1 MSMRVVLD
9 TNVLVAAIRSDQ
21 GASRILLVEALES
34 AFVLVA
40 SVPLM
45 LEYESVLTRPEH
57 LEQSG
62 LTIDDI
68 QSILDAIAVVAEP
81 VLLAYRWRPM
91 LIDVDVADEMVLETA
106 VNGHADLLVTLN
118 ARHFEPAIADFNV
131 KLASPGEALM
141 LLRKRP

>member
-1 MSMRVVLD
+1 M
-9 TNVLVAAIRSDQ
+9 
-21 GASRILLVEALES
+21 
-34 AFVLVA
+34 
-40 SVPLM
+40 
-45 LEYESVLTRPEH
+45 
-57 LEQSG
+57 
-62 LTIDDI
+62 
-68 QSILDAIAVVAEP
+68 VAEP

-91 LIDVDVADEMVLETA
+91 LIDVADEMVLETA